1 MRKMCAL
8 LPMIL
13 CALVSLVGAEPWDLA
28 VDASLMLTENAYS
41 DSWVGGEAGSIA
53 WTFNSN
59 SLAERQLS
67 PLFHSRST
75 LKLSFGQTHSQESE
89 TKRWARPVKSTDLVD
104 FESVLRLAL
113 GWIVDPFLSGRAETQ
128 FLDASDPEKDRYLN
142 PLTLTET
149 AGVARVLIDEEQ
161 RDWTARV
168 GAGLR
173 EHIDRDALTDPASGA
188 RETETTYDGG
198 LEFVSE
204 FRASLSEERITL
216 SSKLNLF
223 QALFYSE
230 ADELEG
236 FPNEDYW
243 RSPDVNWENI
253 LTANIT
259 TYLMVNLYTQIL
271 YDKEIDMRT
280 RFKQTLALG
289 LTYKL
294 I

>member
-13 CALVSLVGAEPWDLA
+13 CLLVSLVGAEPWEVA

-41 DSWVGGEAGSIA
+41 DSWVGGEAGSVA

-67 PLFHSRST
+67 SLFHSKST
-75 LKLSFGQTHSQESE
+75 LKLSFGQTHSQDGE
-89 TKRWARPVKSTDLVD
+89 TKEWARPVKSTDLVD
-104 FESVLRLAL
+104 IESVLRLTL

-128 FLDASDPEKDRYLN
+128 FLDASEPAKKRYLN

-161 RDWTARV
+161 REWTARV

-173 EHIDRDALTDPASGA
+173 EHIDRDALADPVTGA

-204 FRASLSEERITL
+204 FRTFLAEERITF

-236 FPNEDYW
+236 FPDEDYW

-259 TYLMVNLYTQIL
+259 TYLMVNLYTQVL
-271 YDKEIDMRT
+271 YDKEIDLRT